1 MGTFQITTP
10 DGKKFKVTAP
20 DAQTAM
26 DSLNEAVKP
35 SAPGNTALA
44 DAFHRGIAPRDAGT
58 MDAIVQ
64 GGRQGVTFGFADEL
78 RAGAQAAFSGES
90 RSPVTG
96 RKIEASQ
103 PGTFDEK
110 YNANLTR
117 ERGALSAAR
126 ENHPVAAAGGEIGG
140 AVLSSAMLPVL
151 APVRGAGLGA
161 EVANGALNGAAAGA
175 AYGFGAGEG
184 GVGNRLGSAA
194 VGGATG
200 GAAGA
205 IIPAAVAGAKYA
217 AGKVA
222 APFRAAMNPEAEASR
237 RVGMAL
243 TRDGSS
249 PQQAQAMLNSAG
261 GQPLVVADAG
271 GETTRALARSAG
283 NTSPEARDAINAAV
297 DARQNTQIDR
307 AEAFIKGL
315 VPRAN
320 ATQTADD
327 LKAAAR
333 RVNEPAYRS
342 AYNQAPAMWTP
353 ELKQLTTSPDVQ
365 DAISKATRIGAN
377 KATASGYTPPV
388 NPFVK
393 LPDGSILPRVK
404 PDGSRALPS
413 LQFWDHVKQALDDK
427 ITVAQRAGENGQA
440 RDLTMLKTQ
449 LVDHL
454 DSMVPAYKSARQG
467 AAQFF
472 GAQDALEAG
481 QKFVAAKVENEAAK
495 KVVAKMSAPERELF
509 AEGFATD
516 LIARIR
522 EGGNRYDVANSIFV
536 KSPAARER
544 VQIALGPQ
552 KAAQLEAFV
561 RSENVMTMLK
571 RAVQGNSTTARQ
583 LAELGLAG
591 GASSVINGGFDPTN
605 PNWIATALMVRG
617 IRMAGARVDV
627 NVARRVGE
635 MLASHDPKV
644 LNQAATRIGM
654 SPTMMKVLRNVE
666 MTITRA
672 TGPVAPTGAFHPV
685 YAQDGQPEV
694 PGPGNDQANGG
705 GYQ

>member
-1 MGTFQITTP
+1 MGVFELQTP
-10 DGKKFKVTAP
+10 DGKTYQVEAP
-20 DAQTAM
+20 DMQTAVQ
-26 DSLNEAVKP
+26 SLAQHAP
-35 SAPGNTALA
+35 STGLSALSKT
-44 DAFHRGIAPRDAGT
+44 FQEGIAPRDAGT
-58 MDAIVQ
+58 MDAVVQ
-64 GGRQGVTFGFADEL
+64 GGRQGLTFGFADEL

-96 RKIEASQ
+96 RKVEASQ

-110 YNANLTR
+110 YNANLIR
-117 ERGALSAAR
+117 ERGALNAAR
-126 ENHPVAAAGGEIGG
+126 ENHPVATAGGEIGG
-140 AVLSSAMLPVL
+140 AVVSAAMLPVL
-151 APVRGAGLGA
+151 APVKGAGLGA
-161 EVANGALNGAAAGA
+161 EVANGAINGGLTGA
-175 AYGFGAGEG
+175 AYGFGTGEG
-184 GVGNRLGSAA
+184 GLENRLGSAA

-205 IIPAAVAGAKYA
+205 IVPAAVAGAQYV

-222 APFRAAMNPEAEASR
+222 APFRAALNPDGEAAR
-237 RVGMAL
+237 RVSTAL
-243 TRDGSS
+243 RRDGSS
-249 PQQAQAMLNSAG
+249 PQQAQAMLNSAN

-283 NTSPEARDAINAAV
+283 NTSPEARDAINSVV
-297 DARQNTQIDR
+297 DARQNTQLDR
-307 AEAFIKGL
+307 AETFIKGL

-320 ATQTADD
+320 ATQTAED
-327 LKAAAR
+327 LQAAAR
-333 RVNEPAYRS
+333 RANEPAYRS
-342 AYNQAPAMWTP
+342 AYNQAPAVWTP
-353 ELKQLTTSPDVQ
+353 ELKRLTTAPDVQ
-365 DAISKATRIGAN
+365 DAIQKATRIGAN
-377 KATASGYTPPV
+377 KATAEGFKPPV

-427 ITVAQRAGENGQA
+427 ISVAKRAGENGQV

-449 LVDHL
+449 LTDHL
-454 DSMVPAYKSARQG
+454 DSVAPAYKAARQG

-481 QKFVAAKVENEAAK
+481 QKFVTSKVENEAAK
-495 KVVAKMSAPERELF
+495 KAVAKMTAPEKALF
-509 AEGFATD
+509 QEGFATD

-522 EGGNRYDVANSIFV
+522 EGGNRYDVANSIFL

-544 VQIALGPQ
+544 IQIALGPQ

-617 IRMAGARVDV
+617 IRMAGARVDT

-635 MLASHDPKV
+635 MLASHDPKI

-666 MTITRA
+666 MTIARA
-672 TGPVAPTGAFHPV
+672 TGPVAPTRSINPM
-685 YAQDGQPEV
+685 YAQDGEPEA
-694 PGPGNDQANGG
+694 PRPLDRQ
-705 GYQ
+705 